1 MSFQDLLSS
10 TCRVIVAS
18 AFDEWGKAATFTPG
32 SVKTCRFDPR
42 EDEIISNAKGED
54 ERISGFVY
62 LPDADKPGPSD
73 QLEVDGVNYRIIKIS
88 AARGFSDAHH
98 VKIAVRQVA

>member
-1 MSFQDLLSS
+1 MSITDLFSS

-18 AFDEWGKAATFTPG
+18 DFDEWGKAATFTPG
-32 SVKTCRFDPR
+32 PIKSCRFDPK
-42 EDEIISNAKGED
+42 EDEIVSNAKGED

-62 LPDADKPGPSD
+62 LLDADKPGPSD
-73 QLEVDGVNYRIIKIS
+73 ELEVDGINYRIIKIS
-88 AARGFSDAHH
+88 AFRGFSEAHH